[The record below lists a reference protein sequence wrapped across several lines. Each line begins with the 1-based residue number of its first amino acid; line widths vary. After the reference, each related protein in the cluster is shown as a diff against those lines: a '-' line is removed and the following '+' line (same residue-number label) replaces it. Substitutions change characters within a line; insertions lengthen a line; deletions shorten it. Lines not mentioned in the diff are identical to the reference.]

1 MIILVDKPQAV
12 AGMRAG
18 ALSELTGT
26 AVPCGAQS
34 LLRTAWEQ
42 TWSDN
47 MGPKLRE
54 DGECGVEQE
63 SLTSRTHSLIGFY
76 NYLFSKRAK

>member
-26 AVPCGAQS
+26 AVPCGAEQ
-34 LLRTAWEQ
+34 LLGTAWEH
-42 TWSDN
+42 
-47 MGPKLRE
+47 LE
-54 DGECGVEQE
+54 
-63 SLTSRTHSLIGFY
+63 
-76 NYLFSKRAK
+76 

>member
-12 AGMRAG
+12 GRMRAG

-26 AVPCGAQS
+26 AVPCGAQR
-34 LLRTAWEQ
+34 LLGAAQEQ

-47 MGPKLRE
+47 KGPEMRKARE
-54 DGECGVEQE
+54 SGVEWE
-63 SLTSRTHSLIGFY
+63 SFTSRAHSLVCFY
-76 NYLFSKRAK
+76 NYFFSKSTK